1 MNRTRNGLLFLAL
14 FAIIAVGL
22 RAQDA
27 ASTAAA
33 GKAAVK
39 DVDPLAMRVLKAVA
53 DPVQQ
58 AQSFSFKALV
68 SEEDLASNGQLITT
82 FHAVEVTVQRP
93 DKIHVVF
100 RGSGQRVDYYGA
112 PGGAYLYAPDPKLY
126 VSLPGRESIDAA
138 LDALKA
144 KDIDV
149 PIGPFLRSNFYALAE
164 KLVNT
169 AYVIG
174 RVKIGDQDVHQ
185 LAFTSDDADWQLWVV
200 GGDAPRFVRAEIIN
214 KNIEGTPRT
223 TIQFLDWN
231 LNPTLSADDITFN
244 KPADAS
250 QIEFIA
256 ISGGN

>member
-1 MNRTRNGLLFLAL
+1 MDRMRRLFPLAVL
-14 FAIIAVGL
+14 SALAICL
-22 RAQDA
+22 PAQDKMA
-27 ASTAAA
+27 ASAPA
-33 GKAAVK
+33 K

-53 DPVQQ
+53 DPVQK
-58 AQSFSFKALV
+58 AQTFSFKALV

-82 FHAVEVTVQRP
+82 FHAISVTVQRP

-100 RGSGQRVDYYGA
+100 RGSGQRVDFYGSA
-112 PGGAYLYAPDPKLY
+112 AGAWLYAPEPKLY
-126 VSLPGRESIDAA
+126 VSLPGKENIDAV
-138 LDALKA
+138 LDSLHAR
-144 KDIDV
+144 DIDG

-164 KLVNT
+164 KMVDT

-200 GGDAPRFVRAEIIN
+200 GGDAPRFVRAEIVN
-214 KNIEGTPRT
+214 KNIEGNPRT
-223 TIQFLDWN
+223 TIQFLDWD
-231 LNPTLSADDITFN
+231 LNPTLSADDLTFN

-250 QIEFIA
+250 QIEFIP